1 MRRRWCWALM
11 MLPMMALPLIVDA
24 ATGAWS
30 DSVSGPT
37 LSVRGN
43 WRMTPALQ
51 APSSASGT
59 ITVVNWRYQLSR
71 PAPSGL
77 IVRLCA
83 GQRCVE
89 IEGGSG
95 STRSLATIAADETL
109 HLAFGFQGQ
118 GALPPG
124 LRVVSSQ
131 VTVNYQ

>member
-1 MRRRWCWALM
+1 M
-11 MLPMMALPLIVDA
+11 MLPMMALPLSVDA
-24 ATGAWS
+24 AGSWN
-30 DSVSGPT
+30 DSASGPS
-37 LSVRGN
+37 LGARGN
-43 WRMTPALQ
+43 WHTTPGLK
-51 APSSASGT
+51 APSPAVGA

-83 GQRCVE
+83 TQRCVE

-95 STRSLATIAADETL
+95 STRSLANIPADETL
-109 HLAFGFQGQ
+109 HLAFGFQGK

-124 LRVVSSQ
+124 LRVVSSE

>member
-1 MRRRWCWALM
+1 MRRWCWACLL
-11 MLPMMALPLIVDA
+11 LPVMALPLAAEA

-30 DSVSGPT
+30 ARASGPS
-37 LSVRGN
+37 LGVRGN
-43 WRMTPALQ
+43 WLLTPALK
-51 APSSASGT
+51 APSSAPGT

-77 IVRLCA
+77 VVRLCST
-83 GQRCVE
+83 QRCVE

-95 STRSLATIAADETL
+95 STRSLANTDAEETL

-124 LRVVSSQ
+124 LRVINSE

>member
-1 MRRRWCWALM
+1 MRRWCWALM
-11 MLPMMALPLIVDA
+11 MLPMMALPLSVDA
-24 ATGAWS
+24 AGSWN
-30 DSVSGPT
+30 DSASGPS
-37 LSVRGN
+37 LGVRGN
-43 WRMTPALQ
+43 WHTTPALK
-51 APSSASGT
+51 APSPAVGA

-83 GQRCVE
+83 TQRCVE

-95 STRSLATIAADETL
+95 STRSLANIPADETL
-109 HLAFGFQGQ
+109 HLAFGIQGK

-124 LRVVSSQ
+124 LRVVSSE